1 MIEIEVLDPIECRLL
16 KKHAKKIEPHLLYK
30 AEYWRKGPH
39 KMDRYE
45 YDAHLFS
52 KKGSKY
58 WYFYTGLLP
67 GVIEFLGDTPHKVN
81 GNNWY
86 IKPLC
91 APNLFGIKFRDD
103 QIEQL
108 GIAIKKQRGVI
119 KAPTGVGKT
128 ILQLGIISA
137 FYERALI
144 LTHTQDIVIQT
155 IEELKKFGWRDK
167 AIQQIGAGVKFTGV
181 FTGDVVVAT
190 MQSFKKIPYEQYC
203 DKFPII
209 MIDEVHRVADF
220 DGTYG
225 DILTHI
231 LSPIR
236 LGFTATLPE
245 GKGKQKVLEALV
257 GPVLSDFTIKQAQE
271 KGILA
276 KPKIKLTKVPYDN
289 SLRETTNY
297 QDITDKD
304 DDGNI
309 TGIRKGT
316 ITKGVIE
323 NTWRNNDIAD
333 KAIHH
338 AKQNEVT
345 LIFVDKI
352 RHGEELLEIFADK
365 GYKVPFV
372 QGSMKGTERNNIKKS
387 MIVRRRKIAIA
398 TTTWKEGIN
407 IPSLNAIILADTGR
421 SPIKVL
427 QNIGRGL
434 RKTDD
439 KDEVYIYDYF
449 DGSNRHLISQ
459 FGDRI
464 TLYMEMGWL

>member
-16 KKHAKKIEPHLLYK
+16 KEHAKKIEPHLQYK

-45 YDAHLFS
+45 YDANLFS
-52 KKGSKY
+52 KKSGKY

-67 GVIEFLGDTPHKVN
+67 GIIKFLEDTPHTIK
-81 GNNWY
+81 GNTWY
-86 IKPLC
+86 VKPFQ
-91 APNLFGIKFRDD
+91 APTLFGIKFRDD
-103 QIEQL
+103 QINQMSA
-108 GIAIKKQRGVI
+108 AIKKQRGVI

-137 FYERALI
+137 FDGPALI
-144 LTHTQDIVIQT
+144 LTHTQDIVLQT
-155 IEELKKFGWRDK
+155 IDELKKYGWKDT
-167 AIQQIGAGVKFTGV
+167 AIQQIGAGVQYTGRFTGN
-181 FTGDVVVAT
+181 VVVAT

-209 MIDEVHRVADF
+209 IIDEVHRVAAF

-236 LGFTATLPE
+236 LGFTATLPDGE
-245 GKGKQKVLEALV
+245 GKQKVLEALV

-276 KPKIKLTKVPYDN
+276 KPKIKLVKVPFDHDVKE
-289 SLRETTNY
+289 LRGYNAVYEA
-297 QDITDKD
+297 
-304 DDGNI
+304 
-309 TGIRKGT
+309 
-316 ITKGVIE
+316 GVVE
-323 NTWRNNDIAD
+323 NEWRNNDITE
-333 KAIHH
+333 KAIYH
-338 AKQNEVT
+338 AKKGEVT

-352 RHGEELLEIFADK
+352 QHGDDLLEIFAKK
-365 GYKVPFV
+365 GHRVPFV

-387 MIVRRRKIAIA
+387 MIKRRRKIAIA
-398 TTTWKEGIN
+398 TTTWKEGVN
-407 IPSLNAIILADTGR
+407 IPSLNAIILGGLGR
-421 SPIKVL
+421 SPVKVL

-439 KDEVYIYDYF
+439 KEVVYIYDYF
-449 DGSNRHLISQ
+449 DNSHTYLVSQ

-464 TLYMEMGWL
+464 SLYMEMGWL

>member
-1 MIEIEVLDPIECRLL
+1 MIEIEVLDPIECRIL
-16 KKHAKKIEPHLLYK
+16 KKHAHKIEPHLEYK
-30 AEYWRKGPH
+30 AAYWRKGPF

-45 YDAHLFS
+45 YDANLFS
-52 KKGSKY
+52 KKGKKY

-67 GVIEFLGDTPHKVN
+67 GVIDYLKDTPHKVN
-81 GNNWY
+81 GSMPTINPCY
-86 IKPLC
+86 P
-91 APNLFGIKFRDD
+91 PNLPGIKFRDD
-103 QIEQL
+103 QWEQME
-108 GIAIKKQRGVI
+108 IALKKQRGVI

-128 ILQLGIISA
+128 LLQLGIISA
-137 FYERALI
+137 FDQKALI

-155 IEELKKFGWRDK
+155 VDELKKFGWK
-167 AIQQIGAGVKFTGV
+167 PNVIQQIGAGKKFSGT
-181 FTGDVVVAT
+181 FTGDVVVST
-190 MQSFKKIPYEQYC
+190 MQSFKKISYEQYC
-203 DKFPII
+203 DKFPIV
-209 MIDEVHRVADF
+209 MIDEVHRVSAF

-236 LGFTATLPE
+236 FGFTATLPE
-245 GKGKQKVLEALV
+245 EIGKQKVIEALI
-257 GPVLSDFTIKQAQE
+257 GPTISDFTINQAQE

-276 KPKIKLTKVPYDN
+276 KPIIKLTKVPYN
-289 SLRETTNY
+289 NNLRETTNY

-304 DDGNI
+304 DKGKVI
-309 TGIRKGT
+309 GVRKGT
-316 ITKGVIE
+316 ITIGLIE
-323 NTWRNNDIAD
+323 NEWRNNDIVD
-333 KAIHH
+333 KALYHS
-338 AKQNEVT
+338 KRKEVV

-352 RHGEELLEIFADK
+352 RHGEELLGIFAK
-365 GYKVPFV
+365 RAVKVPFV
-372 QGSMKGTERNNIKKS
+372 QGSMKGMERNNVKKS
-387 MIVRRRKIAIA
+387 MITRRRKIVIA
-398 TTTWKEGIN
+398 TTTWKEGVN

-421 SPIKVL
+421 SPLKVL